1 MLALLKQ
8 RNFALLW
15 CSGLVSFMGDWAL
28 FVALPL
34 YIYTL
39 TNSVAAM
46 GVLFIVGVL
55 PGLLLGS
62 FAGVFADRYDRRW
75 VIIGANL
82 ALAPLYSF
90 LLLFTSPDTVWIAYI
105 VSVAANTIRQLLTPA
120 EMALL
125 PKLVPES
132 QLVSANAL
140 DSLNGNLAR
149 LIGPAV
155 GGVMFAWFGF
165 HASVLFDVATFVFA
179 ALLVFLIS
187 APSAVT
193 RATPSSETGA
203 VELPVKL
210 SAFRTVFVDWLSG
223 LHLIRNNRTLW
234 SLMILIGVMNIADG
248 VITVLMIVFV
258 EKALGGG
265 SPELGWLLTAQ
276 AVGGLMGSAL
286 VARVGRKLRPWQ
298 MIVYGLFLVG
308 IVDAF
313 IWLVPNLPLDITLM
327 VLVGV
332 PITWL
337 SVSAIT
343 LFQTAT
349 EDRYRGRVFGAF
361 GTTSSLLLLLGRI
374 FATFIGGQLDIILV
388 LVSTCS
394 LYLFGGFLAIRLLR
408 DPDQLPLTPAS
419 TPVPERVPAATQP
432 HVQTSAQATVDA

>member
-15 CSGLVSFMGDWAL
+15 CSGLISFMGDWAL

-46 GVLFIVGVL
+46 GILFIVGVL

-82 ALAPLYSF
+82 ALAPLYCL
-90 LLLFTSPDTVWIAYI
+90 LLLFASPDTVWIAYL
-105 VSVAANTIRQLLTPA
+105 VSIAANTIRQLLTPA

-125 PKLVPES
+125 PKLVDQS
-132 QLVSANAL
+132 QLISANAL

-165 HASVLFDVATFVFA
+165 HASVLFDVATFVAA

-187 APSAVT
+187 APSSVT
-193 RATPSSETGA
+193 RDTPFPEAESA
-203 VELPVKL
+203 ELPIKL
-210 SAFRTVFVDWLSG
+210 GALRTVFVDWLSG
-223 LHLIRNNRTLW
+223 LNLIRNNRTLW
-234 SLMILIGVMNIADG
+234 SLMVLIGIINIADG
-248 VITVLMIVFV
+248 IITVLLIVFV

-276 AVGGLMGSAL
+276 AVGGLIGSAL

-298 MIVYGLFLVG
+298 MIVSGLFLVG
-308 IVDAF
+308 VVDSF
-313 IWLVPNLPLDITLM
+313 IWLFPILPLDLTLLA
-327 VLVGV
+327 VVGI

-361 GTTSSLLLLLGRI
+361 GTTSSLLLLVGRI
-374 FATFIGGQLDIILV
+374 FATFIGGQLDVVLV

-394 LYLFGGFLAIRLLR
+394 LYIFAGFLAIRLLR
-408 DPDQLPLTPAS
+408 DPDQAVLTPAHA
-419 TPVPERVPAATQP
+419 PVPATQSV
-432 HVQTSAQATVDA
+432 VQTLVEG

>member
-15 CSGLVSFMGDWAL
+15 CSGLISFMGDWAL

-46 GVLFIVGVL
+46 GILFIVGVL

-82 ALAPLYSF
+82 ALAPLYCL
-90 LLLFTSPDTVWIAYI
+90 LLLFTSPDTVWIAYL
-105 VSVAANTIRQLLTPA
+105 VSIAANTIRQLLTPA

-125 PKLVPES
+125 PKLVDQS
-132 QLVSANAL
+132 QLISANAL

-149 LIGPAV
+149 LIGPAL

-165 HASVLFDVATFVFA
+165 HASVLFDVATFVAA
-179 ALLVFLIS
+179 ALLVLLIS
-187 APSAVT
+187 APSDVT
-193 RATPSSETGA
+193 RATPSTEAEST
-203 VELPVKL
+203 ELPTKL

-223 LHLIRNNRTLW
+223 LDLIRNNRTLW
-234 SLMILIGVMNIADG
+234 SLMVLIGIINIADG
-248 VITVLMIVFV
+248 IITVLLIVFV

-276 AVGGLMGSAL
+276 AVGGLIGSAL

-298 MIVYGLFLVG
+298 MIVSGLFLVG
-308 IVDAF
+308 VVDSF
-313 IWLVPNLPLDITLM
+313 IWLFPILPLDITLLM
-327 VLVGV
+327 VVGV

-349 EDRYRGRVFGAF
+349 EDRFRGRVFGAF
-361 GTTSSLLLLLGRI
+361 GTTSSLLLLVGRI
-374 FATFIGGQLDIILV
+374 FATFIGGLLDVVLV
-388 LVSTCS
+388 LVCTCS
-394 LYLFGGFLAIRLLR
+394 LYIVAGVLALLLLR
-408 DPDQLPLTPAS
+408 DPDQAVLTPAHA
-419 TPVPERVPAATQP
+419 P
-432 HVQTSAQATVDA
+432 VQTAQSVAQTVVEA

>member
-15 CSGLVSFMGDWAL
+15 CSGLISFMGDWAL

-46 GVLFIVGVL
+46 GILFIVGVL

-82 ALAPLYSF
+82 ALAPLYCL
-90 LLLFTSPDTVWIAYI
+90 LLLFASPDTVWIAYL
-105 VSVAANTIRQLLTPA
+105 VSIAANTIRQLLTPA

-125 PKLVPES
+125 PKLVDQD
-132 QLVSANAL
+132 QLISANAL

-149 LIGPAV
+149 LIGPAM

-165 HASVLFDVATFVFA
+165 HASVLFDVATFVVA
-179 ALLVFLIS
+179 ALLVLLIS
-187 APSAVT
+187 APSSVT
-193 RATPSSETGA
+193 RAAPSPEAESA
-203 VELPVKL
+203 ELPVKL

-223 LHLIRNNRTLW
+223 LNLIRNNRTLW
-234 SLMILIGVMNIADG
+234 SLMVLIGILNIADG
-248 VITVLMIVFV
+248 VITVLLIVFV

-276 AVGGLMGSAL
+276 AVGGLIGSAL

-298 MIVYGLFLVG
+298 MIVSGLFLVG
-308 IVDAF
+308 IVDSF
-313 IWLVPNLPLDITLM
+313 VWLFPILPLDLTLLM
-327 VLVGV
+327 VVGV

-361 GTTSSLLLLLGRI
+361 GTTSSLLLLVGRI
-374 FATFIGGQLDIILV
+374 FATFVGGQLDVVLV

-394 LYLFGGFLAIRLLR
+394 LYIFAGFLALRLLR
-408 DPDQLPLTPAS
+408 DPNQAVLTPAH
-419 TPVPERVPAATQP
+419 TPVPATQS
-432 HVQTSAQATVDA
+432 VAQTVVEA

>member
-15 CSGLVSFMGDWAL
+15 CSGLISFMGDWAL

-46 GVLFIVGVL
+46 GILFIVGVL

-82 ALAPLYSF
+82 ALAPLYSL
-90 LLLFTSPDTVWIAYI
+90 LLLFASPDTVWIAYL
-105 VSVAANTIRQLLTPA
+105 VSIAANTIRQLLTPA

-125 PKLVPES
+125 PKLVDQS
-132 QLVSANAL
+132 QLISANAL
-140 DSLNGNLAR
+140 DALNGNLAR

-165 HASVLFDVATFVFA
+165 HASVLFDVATFVAA

-187 APSAVT
+187 APSGVT
-193 RATPSSETGA
+193 RATPSLEAEST
-203 VELPVKL
+203 ELPVKL
-210 SAFRTVFVDWLSG
+210 SAFRTIFVDWLSG
-223 LHLIRNNRTLW
+223 LSLIRHNRTLW
-234 SLMILIGVMNIADG
+234 SLMLLIGVMNIADG

-276 AVGGLMGSAL
+276 AVGGLVGSAL

-298 MIVYGLFLVG
+298 MIVSGLFLVG
-308 IVDAF
+308 IVDSF
-313 IWLVPNLPLDITLM
+313 IWLVPVLPLDITLM

-332 PITWL
+332 PIAWL

-374 FATFIGGQLDIILV
+374 FATFIGGQLDVVLV

-394 LYLFGGFLAIRLLR
+394 LYIVGGFLAIRLLR
-408 DPDQLPLTPAS
+408 DPNQAPLTPAPELPHIIPQ
-419 TPVPERVPAATQP
+419 PVP
-432 HVQTSAQATVDA
+432 QTAVEA